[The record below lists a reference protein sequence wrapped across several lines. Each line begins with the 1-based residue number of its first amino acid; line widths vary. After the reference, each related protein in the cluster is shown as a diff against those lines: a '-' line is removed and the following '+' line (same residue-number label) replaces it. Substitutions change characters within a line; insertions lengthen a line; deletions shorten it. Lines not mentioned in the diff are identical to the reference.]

1 MIKLQSLQ
9 RTVVASI
16 GAVLLSATFVGAA
29 VAPAQAGPVQPQ
41 SCLLVSHA

>member
-9 RTVVASI
+9 RTVIASI

-29 VAPAQAGPVQPQ
+29 VAPAQAGPAQPQ